1 LVKSALQTAHD
12 LIHMALLL
20 RIVFLPIVL
29 SKLQSGLPAS
39 PGSRSKTAP
48 NSYTWLDAPVAFGMP
63 NSCHFIVKR
72 LFANFRGPAAW

>member
-20 RIVFLPIVL
+20 RIVFLPTVL

-39 PGSRSKTAP
+39 PGSCSKNRTKLVHVVGRAGCIR
-48 NSYTWLDAPVAFGMP
+48 DAVQL
-63 NSCHFIVKR
+63 SLYC
-72 LFANFRGPAAW
+72 